1 MIEESGSYMYTPS
14 ETAEI
19 CSKKGIEKVEKN
31 LVAKVLLGFIGGAMI
46 SLGYV
51 SYMKIVATT
60 PEELSFLGTLL
71 GASVFPI
78 GLIVILLAG
87 GELVTGNMVAV
98 SMAWLNKKIGWQ
110 AVINNWLIITFANLL
125 GAIFVAFF
133 FGHVVGLTGNGANLH
148 EMLVVAD
155 AKLAATPLQAFVSGI
170 GCNWF
175 VGLGVW
181 LSYGCK
187 DSAGKMIGI
196 WFPIMIFVLLGFQHS
211 VANMFVLSDAMIEGH
226 IGLSAFLANIIPVY
240 FGNIVGGVAF
250 VSFPY
255 FMSYQKGH

>member
-1 MIEESGSYMYTPS
+1 MYTPS
-14 ETAEI
+14 ESAVI
-19 CSKKGIEKVEKN
+19 CEQKGIEKVKKN
-31 LVAKVLLGFIGGAMI
+31 LVAKLLLGFIGGAMI
-46 SLGYV
+46 SLGYIA
-51 SYMKIVATT
+51 YMKIVATT

-98 SMAWLNKKIGWQ
+98 SLAWLNKKIRLKD
-110 AVINNWLIITFANLL
+110 VLENWLVITLANFV
-125 GAIFVAFF
+125 GALFVAFF
-133 FGHVVGLTGNGANLH
+133 FGHIVGLTSKGVFLH
-148 EMLVVAD
+148 EMLVVSD
-155 AKLAATPLQAFVSGI
+155 AKTAATPIEAFVSGI

-187 DSAGKMIGI
+187 DSMGKIAGI

-226 IGLSAFLANIIPVY
+226 LGMGTFFANIIPVY
-240 FGNIVGGVAF
+240 LGNIVGGVGF
-250 VSFPY
+250 VAFPY